1 MMSEAQNNI
10 NIDEFEFDREGFL
23 LDAGAWSPE
32 VGEAIAGGLRIELSE
47 KHWQLINF
55 ARSDY
60 QEMGE
65 SPSLRRITDQTEYQ
79 TKDLF
84 EMFAGNPS
92 KKVAK
97 IAGLPKP
104 PGCI

>member
-1 MMSEAQNNI
+1 MNPILNEI
-10 NIDEFEFDREGFL
+10 IFDREGFMV
-23 LDAGAWSPE
+23 DAEAWSPE
-32 VGEAIAGGLRIELSE
+32 IGKAIAEDLHIELKDS
-47 KHWQLINF
+47 HWQVINF
-55 ARSDY
+55 ARQDFTV
-60 QEMGE
+60 MGE
-65 SPSLRRITDQTEYQ
+65 APSLRRITDLSEFR

>member
-1 MMSEAQNNI
+1 MNETKSASL
-10 NIDEFEFDREGFL
+10 DGLEFDREGFL
-23 LDAGAWSPE
+23 LDANAWSPE
-32 VGEAIAGGLRIELSE
+32 IGAAIADILHIELNE
-47 KHWQLINF
+47 RHWQVIDF
-55 ARSDY
+55 ARTDY

-65 SPSLRRITDQTEYQ
+65 APSLRRITDQSEFR

-84 EMFAGNPS
+84 DMFAGNPS
-92 KKVAK
+92 KKVAR